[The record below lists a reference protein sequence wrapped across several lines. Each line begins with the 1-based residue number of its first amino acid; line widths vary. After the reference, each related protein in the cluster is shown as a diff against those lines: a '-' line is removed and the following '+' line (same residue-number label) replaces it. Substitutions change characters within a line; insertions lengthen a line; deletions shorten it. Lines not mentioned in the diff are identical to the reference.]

1 MKSGLF
7 ILIVCLLFPAY
18 VCADTSKH
26 ALEENRKLLHSLDSL
41 LEQQDLFVRVK
52 EERIKQLKMQYSRV
66 KDVKELY
73 AMNRMVY
80 LEYRVYDADSALHY
94 INKNI
99 QLAQQTNNRT
109 WEVVSLLEQS
119 FVLTSS
125 GLLTEALKAVS
136 DIQPEELPQNLRSEY
151 FGRLCTLYSR
161 LRDYSSENSQLSEHY
176 NNLQKAFRDS
186 VYLTATPDELRY
198 WNCRA
203 WLYLGTPEIEPV
215 KQAFE
220 ENKQTLSNDSR
231 KYSIATYNLSA
242 IYRSENNESKYLEN
256 LILSAMA
263 DIRSVNGD
271 IGSLQEI
278 AEYLFKHGEID
289 RAYNY
294 ILYCSQKAMLFHNR
308 VRIVKMSHLQN
319 QIYKAYQEQSRTQQ
333 KRLQASLIAVSF
345 LFLVLIGAFL
355 FIRKQMRR
363 LKEANLK
370 LDSTN
375 QKLSVNMDAL
385 STAHQRLEEVNMQ
398 LKDLNTQLQEVNDQL
413 RESNYVKEEY
423 IGYVFNICSTYIS
436 KLEEFRK
443 NINRKLKVGQIEDVK
458 AITDSSATASN
469 ELKEFYQNFDT
480 IFLHLYPDFVGDFN
494 ALLLPEERIELKEGE
509 LLNTELRIHAL
520 IRLGITDS
528 VKIADFLH
536 CSAQTVYNN
545 RLRTRNK
552 IHYPE
557 RRFYKC
563 SEKARKIQSVSPA
576 LYYRFHLKSLLPSLS
591 FSENN
596 TNNQAFI
603 HFNSLLRLFT
613 SQSKQPLLRIPLPQ
627 RSKLKTYV
635 NY

>member
-345 LFLVLIGAFL
+345 LFLALIGAFL

-552 IHYPE
+552 SIIPKE
-557 RRFYKC
+557 DFINAVKKLGKYK
-563 SEKARKIQSVSPA
+563 A
-576 LYYRFHLKSLLPSLS
+576 
-591 FSENN
+591 
-596 TNNQAFI
+596 
-603 HFNSLLRLFT
+603 
-613 SQSKQPLLRIPLPQ
+613 
-627 RSKLKTYV
+627 
-635 NY
+635 

>member
-186 VYLTATPDELRY
+186 VYLTATPDELRD
-198 WNCRA
+198 WNGRA

-385 STAHQRLEEVNMQ
+385 STAHQRLEEVNIQ

-458 AITDSSATASN
+458 AMTDSSATASN

-552 IHYPE
+552 SIIPKE
-557 RRFYKC
+557 DFINAVKKLGKYK
-563 SEKARKIQSVSPA
+563 A
-576 LYYRFHLKSLLPSLS
+576 
-591 FSENN
+591 
-596 TNNQAFI
+596 
-603 HFNSLLRLFT
+603 
-613 SQSKQPLLRIPLPQ
+613 
-627 RSKLKTYV
+627 
-635 NY
+635 

>member
-203 WLYLGTPEIEPV
+203 WLYMGTPEIEPV

-308 VRIVKMSHLQN
+308 VRIVKMSDLQN

-385 STAHQRLEEVNMQ
+385 STAHQRLEEVNIQ

-458 AITDSSATASN
+458 AMTDSSATASN

-552 IHYPE
+552 SIIPKE
-557 RRFYKC
+557 DFINAVKKLGKYK
-563 SEKARKIQSVSPA
+563 A
-576 LYYRFHLKSLLPSLS
+576 
-591 FSENN
+591 
-596 TNNQAFI
+596 
-603 HFNSLLRLFT
+603 
-613 SQSKQPLLRIPLPQ
+613 
-627 RSKLKTYV
+627 
-635 NY
+635 

>member
-99 QLAQQTNNRT
+99 QLAQQTDNRT

-176 NNLQKAFRDS
+176 NNLQKTFRDS

-345 LFLVLIGAFL
+345 LFLVLIGALL

-480 IFLHLYPDFVGDFN
+480 IFLHLYPDFVDDFN

-552 IHYPE
+552 SIIPKE
-557 RRFYKC
+557 DFINAVKKLGKYK
-563 SEKARKIQSVSPA
+563 A
-576 LYYRFHLKSLLPSLS
+576 
-591 FSENN
+591 
-596 TNNQAFI
+596 
-603 HFNSLLRLFT
+603 
-613 SQSKQPLLRIPLPQ
+613 
-627 RSKLKTYV
+627 
-635 NY
+635 

>member
-176 NNLQKAFRDS
+176 NNLQKALRDS

-345 LFLVLIGAFL
+345 LFLVLIGALL

-552 IHYPE
+552 SIISKE
-557 RRFYKC
+557 DFINAVKKLGKYK
-563 SEKARKIQSVSPA
+563 A
-576 LYYRFHLKSLLPSLS
+576 
-591 FSENN
+591 
-596 TNNQAFI
+596 
-603 HFNSLLRLFT
+603 
-613 SQSKQPLLRIPLPQ
+613 
-627 RSKLKTYV
+627 
-635 NY
+635 

>member
-109 WEVVSLLEQS
+109 SEVVSLLEQS

-151 FGRLCTLYSR
+151 CGRLCTLYSR

-242 IYRSENNESKYLEN
+242 IYRSENNDSKYLEN

-458 AITDSSATASN
+458 AMTDSSATASN

-552 IHYPE
+552 SIIPKE
-557 RRFYKC
+557 DFINAVKKLGKYK
-563 SEKARKIQSVSPA
+563 A
-576 LYYRFHLKSLLPSLS
+576 
-591 FSENN
+591 
-596 TNNQAFI
+596 
-603 HFNSLLRLFT
+603 
-613 SQSKQPLLRIPLPQ
+613 
-627 RSKLKTYV
+627 
-635 NY
+635 

>member
-203 WLYLGTPEIEPV
+203 WLYLGTPKIEPV

-345 LFLVLIGAFL
+345 LFLVLIGALL

-385 STAHQRLEEVNMQ
+385 STAHQRLEEVNIQ

-458 AITDSSATASN
+458 AMTDSSATASN

-552 IHYPE
+552 SIIPKE
-557 RRFYKC
+557 DFINAVKKLGKYK
-563 SEKARKIQSVSPA
+563 A
-576 LYYRFHLKSLLPSLS
+576 
-591 FSENN
+591 
-596 TNNQAFI
+596 
-603 HFNSLLRLFT
+603 
-613 SQSKQPLLRIPLPQ
+613 
-627 RSKLKTYV
+627 
-635 NY
+635 

>member
-458 AITDSSATASN
+458 AMTDSSATASN

-536 CSAQTVYNN
+536 CSAQTVYNT

-552 IHYPE
+552 SIIPKE
-557 RRFYKC
+557 DFINAVKKLGKYK
-563 SEKARKIQSVSPA
+563 A
-576 LYYRFHLKSLLPSLS
+576 
-591 FSENN
+591 
-596 TNNQAFI
+596 
-603 HFNSLLRLFT
+603 
-613 SQSKQPLLRIPLPQ
+613 
-627 RSKLKTYV
+627 
-635 NY
+635 

>member
-242 IYRSENNESKYLEN
+242 IYRSETNESKYLEN

-345 LFLVLIGAFL
+345 LFLVLIGALL

-370 LDSTN
+370 LDNTN

-458 AITDSSATASN
+458 AMTDSSATASN

-552 IHYPE
+552 SIIPKE
-557 RRFYKC
+557 DFINAVKKLGKYK
-563 SEKARKIQSVSPA
+563 A
-576 LYYRFHLKSLLPSLS
+576 
-591 FSENN
+591 
-596 TNNQAFI
+596 
-603 HFNSLLRLFT
+603 
-613 SQSKQPLLRIPLPQ
+613 
-627 RSKLKTYV
+627 
-635 NY
+635 

>member
-41 LEQQDLFVRVK
+41 LEQQNLFVRVK

-385 STAHQRLEEVNMQ
+385 STAHQRLEEVNIQ

-458 AITDSSATASN
+458 AMTDSSATASN

-552 IHYPE
+552 SIIPKE
-557 RRFYKC
+557 DFINAVKKLGKYK
-563 SEKARKIQSVSPA
+563 A
-576 LYYRFHLKSLLPSLS
+576 
-591 FSENN
+591 
-596 TNNQAFI
+596 
-603 HFNSLLRLFT
+603 
-613 SQSKQPLLRIPLPQ
+613 
-627 RSKLKTYV
+627 
-635 NY
+635 

>member
-7 ILIVCLLFPAY
+7 ILIICLLLPAY

-458 AITDSSATASN
+458 AMTDSSATASN

-552 IHYPE
+552 SIIPKE
-557 RRFYKC
+557 DFINAVKKLGKYK
-563 SEKARKIQSVSPA
+563 A
-576 LYYRFHLKSLLPSLS
+576 
-591 FSENN
+591 
-596 TNNQAFI
+596 
-603 HFNSLLRLFT
+603 
-613 SQSKQPLLRIPLPQ
+613 
-627 RSKLKTYV
+627 
-635 NY
+635 

>member
-385 STAHQRLEEVNMQ
+385 STAHQRLEEANMQ

-552 IHYPE
+552 SIIPKE
-557 RRFYKC
+557 DFINAVKKLGKYK
-563 SEKARKIQSVSPA
+563 A
-576 LYYRFHLKSLLPSLS
+576 
-591 FSENN
+591 
-596 TNNQAFI
+596 
-603 HFNSLLRLFT
+603 
-613 SQSKQPLLRIPLPQ
+613 
-627 RSKLKTYV
+627 
-635 NY
+635 

>member
-73 AMNRMVY
+73 TMNRMVY

-99 QLAQQTNNRT
+99 QLAQQTDNRT

-385 STAHQRLEEVNMQ
+385 STAHQRLEEANMQ

-458 AITDSSATASN
+458 TMTDSSATASN

-552 IHYPE
+552 SIIPKE
-557 RRFYKC
+557 DFINAVKKLGKYK
-563 SEKARKIQSVSPA
+563 A
-576 LYYRFHLKSLLPSLS
+576 
-591 FSENN
+591 
-596 TNNQAFI
+596 
-603 HFNSLLRLFT
+603 
-613 SQSKQPLLRIPLPQ
+613 
-627 RSKLKTYV
+627 
-635 NY
+635 

>member
-458 AITDSSATASN
+458 AMTDSSATAFN

-552 IHYPE
+552 SIIPKE
-557 RRFYKC
+557 DFINAVKKLGKYK
-563 SEKARKIQSVSPA
+563 A
-576 LYYRFHLKSLLPSLS
+576 
-591 FSENN
+591 
-596 TNNQAFI
+596 
-603 HFNSLLRLFT
+603 
-613 SQSKQPLLRIPLPQ
+613 
-627 RSKLKTYV
+627 
-635 NY
+635 

>member
-203 WLYLGTPEIEPV
+203 WLYMGTPEIEPV

-308 VRIVKMSHLQN
+308 VRIVKMSHLQ
-319 QIYKAYQEQSRTQQ
+319 
-333 KRLQASLIAVSF
+333 ASLIAVSF

-385 STAHQRLEEVNMQ
+385 STAHQRLEEVNIQ

-458 AITDSSATASN
+458 AMTDSSATASN

-552 IHYPE
+552 SIIPKE
-557 RRFYKC
+557 DFINAVKKLGKYK
-563 SEKARKIQSVSPA
+563 A
-576 LYYRFHLKSLLPSLS
+576 
-591 FSENN
+591 
-596 TNNQAFI
+596 
-603 HFNSLLRLFT
+603 
-613 SQSKQPLLRIPLPQ
+613 
-627 RSKLKTYV
+627 
-635 NY
+635 

>member
-99 QLAQQTNNRT
+99 QLAQQTDNRT

-151 FGRLCTLYSR
+151 FGRLCILYSR

-458 AITDSSATASN
+458 TMTDSSATASN

-552 IHYPE
+552 SIIPKE
-557 RRFYKC
+557 DFINAVKKLGKYK
-563 SEKARKIQSVSPA
+563 A
-576 LYYRFHLKSLLPSLS
+576 
-591 FSENN
+591 
-596 TNNQAFI
+596 
-603 HFNSLLRLFT
+603 
-613 SQSKQPLLRIPLPQ
+613 
-627 RSKLKTYV
+627 
-635 NY
+635 

>member
-203 WLYLGTPEIEPV
+203 WLYMGTSEIEPV

-385 STAHQRLEEVNMQ
+385 STAHQRLEEVNIQ

-458 AITDSSATASN
+458 AMTDSSATASN

-552 IHYPE
+552 SIIPKE
-557 RRFYKC
+557 DFINAVKKLGKYK
-563 SEKARKIQSVSPA
+563 A
-576 LYYRFHLKSLLPSLS
+576 
-591 FSENN
+591 
-596 TNNQAFI
+596 
-603 HFNSLLRLFT
+603 
-613 SQSKQPLLRIPLPQ
+613 
-627 RSKLKTYV
+627 
-635 NY
+635 

>member
-458 AITDSSATASN
+458 AMADSSATASN

-552 IHYPE
+552 SIIPKE
-557 RRFYKC
+557 DFINAVKKLGKYK
-563 SEKARKIQSVSPA
+563 A
-576 LYYRFHLKSLLPSLS
+576 
-591 FSENN
+591 
-596 TNNQAFI
+596 
-603 HFNSLLRLFT
+603 
-613 SQSKQPLLRIPLPQ
+613 
-627 RSKLKTYV
+627 
-635 NY
+635 

>member
-18 VCADTSKH
+18 ACADTSKH

-52 EERIKQLKMQYSRV
+52 EERIQQLKMQYSRV

-73 AMNRMVY
+73 AMNRMIY

-136 DIQPEELPQNLRSEY
+136 DIRPEELPQNLRSEY

-161 LRDYSSENSQLSEHY
+161 LRDYSSENFQLSEYY
-176 NNLQKAFRDS
+176 NDLQKAFRDS

-345 LFLVLIGAFL
+345 PFLVLIGAFL

-458 AITDSSATASN
+458 AMTDSSATASN

-552 IHYPE
+552 SIIPKE
-557 RRFYKC
+557 DFINAVKKLGKYK
-563 SEKARKIQSVSPA
+563 A
-576 LYYRFHLKSLLPSLS
+576 
-591 FSENN
+591 
-596 TNNQAFI
+596 
-603 HFNSLLRLFT
+603 
-613 SQSKQPLLRIPLPQ
+613 
-627 RSKLKTYV
+627 
-635 NY
+635 

>member
-294 ILYCSQKAMLFHNR
+294 ILYCSQKAMFFHNR

-345 LFLVLIGAFL
+345 LFLVLIGALL

-370 LDSTN
+370 LDNTN

-458 AITDSSATASN
+458 AMTDSSATASN

-552 IHYPE
+552 SIIPKE
-557 RRFYKC
+557 DFINAVKKLGKYK
-563 SEKARKIQSVSPA
+563 A
-576 LYYRFHLKSLLPSLS
+576 
-591 FSENN
+591 
-596 TNNQAFI
+596 
-603 HFNSLLRLFT
+603 
-613 SQSKQPLLRIPLPQ
+613 
-627 RSKLKTYV
+627 
-635 NY
+635 

>member
-319 QIYKAYQEQSRTQQ
+319 QVYKAYQEQSRTQQ

-385 STAHQRLEEVNMQ
+385 STAHQRLEEVNIQ

-458 AITDSSATASN
+458 AMTDSSATASN

-552 IHYPE
+552 SIIPKE
-557 RRFYKC
+557 DFINAVKKLGKYK
-563 SEKARKIQSVSPA
+563 A
-576 LYYRFHLKSLLPSLS
+576 
-591 FSENN
+591 
-596 TNNQAFI
+596 
-603 HFNSLLRLFT
+603 
-613 SQSKQPLLRIPLPQ
+613 
-627 RSKLKTYV
+627 
-635 NY
+635 

>member
-385 STAHQRLEEVNMQ
+385 STAHQRLEEVNIQ

-443 NINRKLKVGQIEDVK
+443 SINRKLKVGQIEDVK
-458 AITDSSATASN
+458 TMTDSSATASN

-552 IHYPE
+552 SIIPKE
-557 RRFYKC
+557 DFINAVKKLGKYK
-563 SEKARKIQSVSPA
+563 A
-576 LYYRFHLKSLLPSLS
+576 
-591 FSENN
+591 
-596 TNNQAFI
+596 
-603 HFNSLLRLFT
+603 
-613 SQSKQPLLRIPLPQ
+613 
-627 RSKLKTYV
+627 
-635 NY
+635 

>member
-99 QLAQQTNNRT
+99 KLAQQTNNRT

-203 WLYLGTPEIEPV
+203 WLYMGTPEIEPV

-385 STAHQRLEEVNMQ
+385 STAHQRLEEVNIQ

-458 AITDSSATASN
+458 AMTDSSATASN

-552 IHYPE
+552 SIIPKE
-557 RRFYKC
+557 DFINAVKKLGKYK
-563 SEKARKIQSVSPA
+563 A
-576 LYYRFHLKSLLPSLS
+576 
-591 FSENN
+591 
-596 TNNQAFI
+596 
-603 HFNSLLRLFT
+603 
-613 SQSKQPLLRIPLPQ
+613 
-627 RSKLKTYV
+627 
-635 NY
+635 

>member
-7 ILIVCLLFPAY
+7 ILIVCLLFPTY

-99 QLAQQTNNRT
+99 QLAQQTDNRT

-203 WLYLGTPEIEPV
+203 WLYMGTPEIEPV

-385 STAHQRLEEVNMQ
+385 STAHQRLEEANMQ

-552 IHYPE
+552 SIIPKE
-557 RRFYKC
+557 DFINAVKKLGKYK
-563 SEKARKIQSVSPA
+563 A
-576 LYYRFHLKSLLPSLS
+576 
-591 FSENN
+591 
-596 TNNQAFI
+596 
-603 HFNSLLRLFT
+603 
-613 SQSKQPLLRIPLPQ
+613 
-627 RSKLKTYV
+627 
-635 NY
+635 

>member
-18 VCADTSKH
+18 VCADTPKH
-26 ALEENRKLLHSLDSL
+26 ALEVNRKLLHSLDSL

-203 WLYLGTPEIEPV
+203 WLYMGTPEIEPV

-385 STAHQRLEEVNMQ
+385 STAHQRLEEVNIQ

-458 AITDSSATASN
+458 AMTDSSATASN

-552 IHYPE
+552 SIIPKE
-557 RRFYKC
+557 DFINAVKKLGKYK
-563 SEKARKIQSVSPA
+563 A
-576 LYYRFHLKSLLPSLS
+576 
-591 FSENN
+591 
-596 TNNQAFI
+596 
-603 HFNSLLRLFT
+603 
-613 SQSKQPLLRIPLPQ
+613 
-627 RSKLKTYV
+627 
-635 NY
+635 

>member
-99 QLAQQTNNRT
+99 QLAQQTDNRT

-203 WLYLGTPEIEPV
+203 WLYLGTPKIEPV

-458 AITDSSATASN
+458 AMTDSSATASN

-552 IHYPE
+552 SIIPKE
-557 RRFYKC
+557 DFINAVKKLGKYK
-563 SEKARKIQSVSPA
+563 A
-576 LYYRFHLKSLLPSLS
+576 
-591 FSENN
+591 
-596 TNNQAFI
+596 
-603 HFNSLLRLFT
+603 
-613 SQSKQPLLRIPLPQ
+613 
-627 RSKLKTYV
+627 
-635 NY
+635 

>member
-41 LEQQDLFVRVK
+41 LEQQDLFVIVK

-458 AITDSSATASN
+458 AMTDSSATASN

-552 IHYPE
+552 SIIPKE
-557 RRFYKC
+557 DFINAVKKLGKYK
-563 SEKARKIQSVSPA
+563 A
-576 LYYRFHLKSLLPSLS
+576 
-591 FSENN
+591 
-596 TNNQAFI
+596 
-603 HFNSLLRLFT
+603 
-613 SQSKQPLLRIPLPQ
+613 
-627 RSKLKTYV
+627 
-635 NY
+635 

>member
-18 VCADTSKH
+18 VFADTSKH

-52 EERIKQLKMQYSRV
+52 EERIQQLKMQYSRV

-73 AMNRMVY
+73 AMNRMIY

-136 DIQPEELPQNLRSEY
+136 DIRPEELPQNLRSEY

-161 LRDYSSENSQLSEHY
+161 LRDYSSENFQLSEYY
-176 NNLQKAFRDS
+176 NDLQKAFRDS

-333 KRLQASLIAVSF
+333 KRLQASLIAVSS

-458 AITDSSATASN
+458 AMTDSSATASN

-552 IHYPE
+552 SIIPKE
-557 RRFYKC
+557 DFINAVKKLGKYK
-563 SEKARKIQSVSPA
+563 A
-576 LYYRFHLKSLLPSLS
+576 
-591 FSENN
+591 
-596 TNNQAFI
+596 
-603 HFNSLLRLFT
+603 
-613 SQSKQPLLRIPLPQ
+613 
-627 RSKLKTYV
+627 
-635 NY
+635 

>member
-458 AITDSSATASN
+458 AMTDSSATASN

-480 IFLHLYPDFVGDFN
+480 IFLHLYPDFVSDFN

-552 IHYPE
+552 SIIPKE
-557 RRFYKC
+557 GFINAVKKLGKYK
-563 SEKARKIQSVSPA
+563 A
-576 LYYRFHLKSLLPSLS
+576 
-591 FSENN
+591 
-596 TNNQAFI
+596 
-603 HFNSLLRLFT
+603 
-613 SQSKQPLLRIPLPQ
+613 
-627 RSKLKTYV
+627 
-635 NY
+635 

>member
-319 QIYKAYQEQSRTQQ
+319 QIYKAYQEQNRTQQ

-370 LDSTN
+370 LDNTN
-375 QKLSVNMDAL
+375 QKLSVSMDAL

-552 IHYPE
+552 SIISKE
-557 RRFYKC
+557 DFINAVKKLGKYK
-563 SEKARKIQSVSPA
+563 A
-576 LYYRFHLKSLLPSLS
+576 
-591 FSENN
+591 
-596 TNNQAFI
+596 
-603 HFNSLLRLFT
+603 
-613 SQSKQPLLRIPLPQ
+613 
-627 RSKLKTYV
+627 
-635 NY
+635 

>member
-385 STAHQRLEEVNMQ
+385 STAHQRLEEVIMQ

-552 IHYPE
+552 SIISKE
-557 RRFYKC
+557 DFINAVKKLGKYK
-563 SEKARKIQSVSPA
+563 A
-576 LYYRFHLKSLLPSLS
+576 
-591 FSENN
+591 
-596 TNNQAFI
+596 
-603 HFNSLLRLFT
+603 
-613 SQSKQPLLRIPLPQ
+613 
-627 RSKLKTYV
+627 
-635 NY
+635 

>member
-18 VCADTSKH
+18 ACADTSKH

-52 EERIKQLKMQYSRV
+52 EERIQQLKMQYSRV

-73 AMNRMVY
+73 AMNRMIY

-99 QLAQQTNNRT
+99 QLAQQTDNRT

-345 LFLVLIGAFL
+345 LFLVLIGALL

-552 IHYPE
+552 SIIPKE
-557 RRFYKC
+557 DFINAVKKLGKYK
-563 SEKARKIQSVSPA
+563 A
-576 LYYRFHLKSLLPSLS
+576 
-591 FSENN
+591 
-596 TNNQAFI
+596 
-603 HFNSLLRLFT
+603 
-613 SQSKQPLLRIPLPQ
+613 
-627 RSKLKTYV
+627 
-635 NY
+635 

>member
-1 MKSGLF
+1 MKNGLF

-18 VCADTSKH
+18 ACADTSKH

-52 EERIKQLKMQYSRV
+52 EERIQQLKMQYSRV

-73 AMNRMVY
+73 AMNRMIY

-136 DIQPEELPQNLRSEY
+136 DIRPEELPQNLRSEY

-161 LRDYSSENSQLSEHY
+161 LRDYSSENFQLSEYY
-176 NNLQKAFRDS
+176 NDLQKAFRDS

-458 AITDSSATASN
+458 AMTDSSATASN

-494 ALLLPEERIELKEGE
+494 ALLLSEERIELKEGE

-552 IHYPE
+552 SIIPKE
-557 RRFYKC
+557 DFINAVKKLGKYK
-563 SEKARKIQSVSPA
+563 A
-576 LYYRFHLKSLLPSLS
+576 
-591 FSENN
+591 
-596 TNNQAFI
+596 
-603 HFNSLLRLFT
+603 
-613 SQSKQPLLRIPLPQ
+613 
-627 RSKLKTYV
+627 
-635 NY
+635 

>member
-41 LEQQDLFVRVK
+41 LEQQYLFVRVK

-458 AITDSSATASN
+458 AMTDSSATASN

-552 IHYPE
+552 SIIPKE
-557 RRFYKC
+557 DFINAVKKLGKYK
-563 SEKARKIQSVSPA
+563 A
-576 LYYRFHLKSLLPSLS
+576 
-591 FSENN
+591 
-596 TNNQAFI
+596 
-603 HFNSLLRLFT
+603 
-613 SQSKQPLLRIPLPQ
+613 
-627 RSKLKTYV
+627 
-635 NY
+635 

>member
-203 WLYLGTPEIEPV
+203 WLYMGTPEIEPV

-385 STAHQRLEEVNMQ
+385 STAHQRLEEVNIQ

-458 AITDSSATASN
+458 AMTDSSATASN

-536 CSAQTVYNN
+536 CSAQTVYII
-545 RLRTRNK
+545 RKT
-552 IHYPE
+552 
-557 RRFYKC
+557 KC
-563 SEKARKIQSVSPA
+563 SPLFKRSDISYKTKRPPKNNFPKYSRGSK
-576 LYYRFHLKSLLPSLS
+576 KSTGKFC
-591 FSENN
+591 FS
-596 TNNQAFI
+596 QCF
-603 HFNSLLRLFT
+603 FL
-613 SQSKQPLLRIPLPQ
+613 
-627 RSKLKTYV
+627 
-635 NY
+635 

>member
-1 MKSGLF
+1 M
-7 ILIVCLLFPAY
+7 
-18 VCADTSKH
+18 
-26 ALEENRKLLHSLDSL
+26 LHSLDSL

-99 QLAQQTNNRT
+99 QLAQQTDNRT

-385 STAHQRLEEVNMQ
+385 STAHQRLEEANMQ

-552 IHYPE
+552 SIIPKE
-557 RRFYKC
+557 DFINAVKKLGKYK
-563 SEKARKIQSVSPA
+563 A
-576 LYYRFHLKSLLPSLS
+576 
-591 FSENN
+591 
-596 TNNQAFI
+596 
-603 HFNSLLRLFT
+603 
-613 SQSKQPLLRIPLPQ
+613 
-627 RSKLKTYV
+627 
-635 NY
+635 